1 MTAIQISP
9 NTALIKRIND
19 IEKNIGNTPLLEIRN
34 AYRKRGVRIFAKLEW
49 QQLGNSVKA
58 RPAFNIFK
66 QAILKHKI
74 QSGTHLLDATSGN
87 TGIAYASIG
96 AALGVPVTLCLPEN
110 ASKERKLILNSL
122 GANLIY
128 TSRFEATDGSQAK
141 ARELKN
147 EFPDK
152 YYYADQYA
160 NNNNWKAHYYTT
172 AEEIY
177 DQTEGQVTHF
187 VAGLGTTGTFVGTS
201 RKLQILN
208 PDIQLISLQPDLALH
223 GMEGWKHLETANVPN
238 IYDSSIA
245 HENLAIDTME
255 AYEWIKR
262 FARKEGILL
271 SPSAA
276 ANLAGAV
283 KVAEQIEEGVI
294 VTVFPDSADKYSE
307 VLKHVFG

>member
-1 MTAIQISP
+1 MIAVQASP
-9 NTALIKRIND
+9 QTGLIKRINL
-19 IEKNIGNTPLLEIRN
+19 IEKHIGNTPLLEIRN
-34 AYRKRGVRIFAKLEW
+34 AYRKRGVKIFAKLEW

-66 QAILKHKI
+66 QAILKNKI
-74 QSGTHLLDATSGN
+74 QPSTHLLDATSGN

-141 ARELKN
+141 ALELKN
-147 EFPDK
+147 EFSDK

-160 NNNNWKAHYYTT
+160 NENNWKAHYYTT
-172 AEEIY
+172 AEEVY
-177 DQTEGQVTHF
+177 EQTEGEITHF

-208 PDIQLISLQPDLALH
+208 PDIQLVSLQPDLALH
-223 GMEGWKHLETANVPN
+223 GMEGWKHLETAKVPK

-245 HENLAIDTME
+245 HQNLEVDTLE

-262 FARKEGILL
+262 FARKEGMLL

>member
-1 MTAIQISP
+1 MTAIQISS
-9 NTALIKRIND
+9 NSGLIKRINE
-19 IEKNIGNTPLLEIRN
+19 IEHLIGNTPLLEIRN

-66 QAILKHKI
+66 QAILNGKI
-74 QSGTHLLDATSGN
+74 KAGMHLLDATSGN

-96 AALGVPVTLCLPEN
+96 AALGVNVTLCLPEN
-110 ASKERKLILNSL
+110 ASQERKLILKSL
-122 GANLIY
+122 GTNITY
-128 TSRFEATDGSQAK
+128 TSRFEATDGSQVK
-141 ARELKN
+141 ALEMKDALP
-147 EFPDK
+147 EQ

-160 NNNNWKAHYYTT
+160 NDNNWKAHYYTT

-177 DQTEGQVTHF
+177 QQTNGTVTHF

-201 RKLQILN
+201 RKLQLLN
-208 PDIQLISLQPDLALH
+208 PNIQTVSLQPELALH
-223 GMEGWKHLETANVPN
+223 GMEGWKHLETAKVPK

-245 HENLAIDTME
+245 NQNLTVDTME
-255 AYEWIKR
+255 SYEWIKR

-294 VTVFPDSADKYSE
+294 VTVFPDNADKYGE
-307 VLKHVFG
+307 VLKHIFG

>member
-1 MTAIQISP
+1 MTAIQVSP
-9 NTALIKRIND
+9 HTGLIKRINE

-66 QAILKHKI
+66 QAILKRQI
-74 QSGTHLLDATSGN
+74 QPNTHLLDATSGN

-110 ASKERKLILNSL
+110 ASKERKLILKSL

-128 TSRFEATDGSQAK
+128 TSRFEATDGAQEK
-141 ARELKN
+141 ALELKKA
-147 EFPDK
+147 FPNK
-152 YYYADQYA
+152 YYHANQYA
-160 NNNNWKAHYYTT
+160 NENNWKAHFNTT

-177 DQTEGQVTHF
+177 NQTKGKITHF
-187 VAGLGTTGTFVGTS
+187 VTGLGTTGTFVGTS
-201 RKLQILN
+201 RKLQLLN
-208 PDIQLISLQPDLALH
+208 PDIQLTSLQPELALH
-223 GMEGWKHLETANVPN
+223 GMEGWKHLETAKVPK

-245 HENLAIDTME
+245 HQNLTVDTLE
-255 AYEWIKR
+255 VYEWMKR
-262 FARKEGILL
+262 FAQKEGILL